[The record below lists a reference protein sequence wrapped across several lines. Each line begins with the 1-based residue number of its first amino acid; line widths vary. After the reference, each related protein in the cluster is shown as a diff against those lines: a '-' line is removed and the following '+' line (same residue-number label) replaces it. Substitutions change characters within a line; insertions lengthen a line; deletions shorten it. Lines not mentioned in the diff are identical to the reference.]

1 MELRYGEL
9 DRARKVYQHYV
20 VVHPDVKS
28 WLKYAKFEEELGE
41 TEKARA
47 VFEAAL
53 SQLGEDL
60 ADERLFIA
68 FAKFEVRSREVD
80 RARVIFQ
87 YALDHLPKAQAQEL
101 YKMYAQF
108 EKQHGD
114 RKDIEDVIVGKKRL
128 QYEEE
133 LKLDTR
139 NYDTWFDY
147 IRMEETN
154 GDPERIRD
162 VYERA
167 IAQVPP
173 APEKRLWRRYI
184 YLWINYALFEE
195 LDMEDA
201 ARTREV
207 YRACLQLIPHKS
219 FTFAKIWLLYAQ
231 FEVRQ
236 RDVSAA
242 RKALGSALGLCPK
255 DRLFKGYIELE
266 LQLYELD
273 RCRTLYGKFLEHN
286 PANVYAWVKFAELE
300 KGLGEEERTRAIFE
314 MAVSQPLLDMP
325 ELLWKAFID
334 FEYGEGQ
341 YDNTRAL
348 YERLLER
355 TSHVK
360 VWISFAEMEASID
373 ADDRV
378 GRTRAVFRR
387 AEDAMKTRGVPE
399 ERVMLLEAWRQME
412 QDYGDAR
419 SQREVAAKLPKKVV
433 RRRKVHT
440 EDGMDAGW
448 EEYIDYVFPTEMPD
462 QPHLKLLEM
471 AQKWKKQKAVAPEE
485 APGEP
490 ADD

>member
-1 MELRYGEL
+1 MKPQFFPSHCP
-9 DRARKVYQHYV
+9 DII
-20 VVHPDVKS
+20 VHPDVKS
-28 WLKYAKFEEELGE
+28 WLKYAKFEEELSE
-41 TEKARA
+41 TDKARE
-47 VFEAAL
+47 VFEAAM
-53 SQLGEDL
+53 QVLGEDSG
-60 ADERLFIA
+60 DERLFIS
-68 FAKFEVRSREVD
+68 FAKFEVRSREYD

-87 YALDHLPKAQAQEL
+87 YALDHVPKAQAQEL
-101 YKMYAQF
+101 YKMYSQF

-114 RKDIEDVIVGKKRL
+114 RKDIEDVIVSKKRL

-133 LKLDTR
+133 LKKDPR

-154 GDPERIRD
+154 GDLERIRD

-195 LDMEDA
+195 LDAEDN

-207 YRACLQLIPHKS
+207 YKACLKLIPHKT

-236 RDVSAA
+236 RDLAAA
-242 RKALGSALGLCPK
+242 RKALGSSLGMCPK
-255 DRLFKGYIELE
+255 DKLFKGYIDLE

-286 PANVYAWVKFAELE
+286 PANVFAWVKFAELE
-300 KGLGEEERTRAIFE
+300 RGLGEEERTRAIFE
-314 MAVSQPLLDMP
+314 MAVSQALLDMP

-334 FEYGEGQ
+334 FEYAEGQ
-341 YDNTRAL
+341 FDNTRGL

-373 ADDRV
+373 TDDRAR
-378 GRTRAVFRR
+378 RTRAVFVR

-399 ERVMLLEAWRQME
+399 ERVLLLEAWKQFE
-412 QDYGDAR
+412 ELYGD
-419 SQREVAAKLPKKVV
+419 SKSLKDLMAKLPKKVV
-433 RRRKVHT
+433 RRRKVQT

-448 EEYIDYVFPTEMPD
+448 EEYTDYVFPTEMPD

-471 AQKWKKQKAVAPEE
+471 AQKWKKQKAATE
-485 APGEP
+485 GESS
-490 ADD
+490 A